1 MGGCSRQRGRAG
13 CRWSWLCCGRGTGLE
28 ISGGSTE
35 GVVSHLAVGA
45 AAAAAA
51 AAALGSPSLLLYVGR
66 GVMDLMS
73 VAEEEDGEGEA
84 GLEVDDRPSM
94 LPEHWLP
101 VERCWWHVWK
111 LWGNGPVRAGEMVWE
126 CGSGRE
132 GVCSDWTNQSRS
144 WGDWI
149 EQSQIARHGLGV
161 EGEGREQ
168 QRRAL
173 ERSHSGALEG
183 TRRWGDWGTGALGDG
198 HCAPVEGGAG
208 NKPKPKP
215 KTQKCLLKQCS
226 GERRENRQRKRTV
239 SSWVSSRL
247 CCDPC
252 DGLLLRAGS
261 WRRRVDRLQRWVY
274 YCVRGPDAAASAGR
288 RNCCRWFQE
297 LVAFVVGGEAGRFA
311 TGLKLG

>member
-1 MGGCSRQRGRAG
+1 MVGRGYKDGRMLPTKREEG
-13 CRWSWLCCGRGTGLE
+13 RVSVSWLCHGRGTAGLE

-66 GVMDLMS
+66 GVLDLMS

-132 GVCSDWTNQSRS
+132 GVCGDWANQNRS

-149 EQSQIARHGLGV
+149 EQSQIARHGLG
-161 EGEGREQ
+161 GEGGRGESSNDGPWN
-168 QRRAL
+168 A
-173 ERSHSGALEG
+173 RSHSGALEG
-183 TRRWGDWGTGALGDG
+183 TRRWGD
-198 HCAPVEGGAG
+198 
-208 NKPKPKP
+208 
-215 KTQKCLLKQCS
+215 
-226 GERRENRQRKRTV
+226 
-239 SSWVSSRL
+239 
-247 CCDPC
+247 
-252 DGLLLRAGS
+252 
-261 WRRRVDRLQRWVY
+261 
-274 YCVRGPDAAASAGR
+274 
-288 RNCCRWFQE
+288 
-297 LVAFVVGGEAGRFA
+297 
-311 TGLKLG
+311 